1 MLGDTPMQHA
11 RVVVAVSD
19 STQVWA
25 LEAQL
30 KRSREEVALVISDS
44 GELLGLLR
52 RDVVSDAADREPS
65 LPVRL
70 LPREPVA
77 SAPSGDAERWTVVFA
92 EVDVASMRLA

>member
-1 MLGDTPMQHA
+1 MQLA
-11 RVVVAVSD
+11 RLVVAVSD

-30 KRSREEVALVISDS
+30 KRNREEVALVISDT

-52 RDVVSDAADREPS
+52 RHAVSEVAETMPS

-70 LPREPVA
+70 LPREPVEA
-77 SAPSGDAERWTVVFA
+77 QPSDDGDRWSVAFA
-92 EVDVASMRLA
+92 EVDVASTRLT